1 MRAPAALSVG
11 VVLLLALVLQTTLI
25 SQLEFFTPDLVAL
38 AVILLALTRTRPE
51 IVLGIAFTAGVVVD
65 LVGSSLVGLR
75 AIVFTLVVYTALR
88 TKERAEV
95 GRVVTA
101 LWAGVLSLLGVALL
115 MLVGTL
121 FGQASLM
128 GSDILSRLVLV
139 PLANLVLASLLAP
152 LFVRLVDRDTTAFR
166 YT

>member
-1 MRAPAALSVG
+1 M
-11 VVLLLALVLQTTLI
+11 
-25 SQLEFFTPDLVAL
+25 
-38 AVILLALTRTRPE
+38 
-51 IVLGIAFTAGVVVD
+51 VVD

-101 LWAGVLSLLGVALL
+101 VWAGVLSLLGVALL

-128 GSDILSRLVLV
+128 GSDILSRLLLV

>member
-1 MRAPAALSVG
+1 MRVRAALSVG
-11 VVLLLALVLQTTLI
+11 VVLLLALILQTTLI

-51 IVLGIAFTAGVVVD
+51 VVLGVAFAAGVVVD

-75 AIVFTLVVYTALR
+75 AIVFTLVVYIALR

-101 LWAGVLSLLGVALL
+101 VWAGVLSLLGVALL

>member
-1 MRAPAALSVG
+1 MRVRAVLSVG
-11 VVLLLALVLQTTLI
+11 VILLLALVLQTTLI

-51 IVLGIAFTAGVVVD
+51 VVLGVAFAAGVVVD

-75 AIVFTLVVYTALR
+75 AIVFTLVVYIALR

-95 GRVVTA
+95 GRIVTA
-101 LWAGVLSLLGVALL
+101 AWAGVLSLLGVALL

-128 GSDILSRLVLV
+128 GSGFLSRLVLV
-139 PLANLVLASLLAP
+139 PLANLVIASLLAP